1 MQTQGAVL
9 FGFVFNKAVSL
20 RRSGQCQGDGHKKG
34 GNEMSHGAKVRKTA
48 LKFNN
53 RREFGGLAGLTF
65 DNSAALLPDFGG
77 FGQGRLTKADPQRK
91 QI

>member
-1 MQTQGAVL
+1 
-9 FGFVFNKAVSL
+9 
-20 RRSGQCQGDGHKKG
+20 
-34 GNEMSHGAKVRKTA
+34 MSHGVKVRKTA

-53 RREFGGLAGLTF
+53 RREFGGLAGLIF

-77 FGQGRLTKADPQRK
+77 FGQGRHTKADPQRK